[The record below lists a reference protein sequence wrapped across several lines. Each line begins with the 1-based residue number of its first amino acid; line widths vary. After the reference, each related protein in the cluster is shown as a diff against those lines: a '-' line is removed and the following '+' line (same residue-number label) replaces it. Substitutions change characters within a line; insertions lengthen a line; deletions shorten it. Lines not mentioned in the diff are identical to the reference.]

1 MPYHIGSKGSNGCSG
16 FPVLS
21 DTGKKVGC
29 HPTKAEATNHLQALY
44 ANVPDASKSDCC
56 PDDITKQ
63 SPCWDGYVQRGMK
76 PGKDGK
82 PVPNCVP
89 VEKSETP
96 MDVAYNPIATDP
108 TPASPSSHINPNAGM
123 RRAQYMLNQPRP
135 KSGGKIHNKP
145 GVEIWSGSPF
155 GKFDNS
161 GQEIGSYTPPNPN
174 PIDSY
179 EGCDCPECMSK
190 HIACKDC
197 AMCANK
203 LADSIFNFES
213 VSSLITKQ
221 TIRWS
226 KDA

>member
-1 MPYHIGSKGSNGCSG
+1 MPYHVGNQGSSGCSG
-16 FPVLS
+16 YPVVS
-21 DTGKKVGC
+21 DTGKVMGC
-29 HPTKAEATNHLQALY
+29 HPTKANAQEQVAALY
-44 ANVPDASKSDCC
+44 AAGAADKSDCC

-63 SPCWDGYVQRGMK
+63 GPCWDGYVQRGMK

-96 MDVAYNPIATDP
+96 MDVANNPIATDP

-145 GVEIWSGSPF
+145 GVEIWAGSPF

-174 PIDSY
+174 PIDTY

-190 HIACKDC
+190 NIACKDC

-203 LADSIFNFES
+203 LADSIFNLGS
-213 VSSLITKQ
+213 VASLITKQ
-221 TIRWS
+221 TIRWD
-226 KDA
+226 KNA

>member
-1 MPYHIGSKGSNGCSG
+1 MP
-16 FPVLS
+16 
-21 DTGKKVGC
+21 
-29 HPTKAEATNHLQALY
+29 
-44 ANVPDASKSDCC
+44 CC

-63 SPCWDGYVQRGMK
+63 GPCWDGYVQRGMK

-96 MDVAYNPIATDP
+96 MDVANNPIATDP

-145 GVEIWSGSPF
+145 GVEIWAGSPF

-174 PIDSY
+174 PIDTY

-190 HIACKDC
+190 NIACKDC

-203 LADSIFNFES
+203 LADSIFNLGS
-213 VSSLITKQ
+213 VASLITKQ
-221 TIRWS
+221 TIRWD
-226 KDA
+226 KNA